1 MAGLWRPLLQLGAAA
16 AWLCALGALSAV
28 PGPPES
34 RAQGECGM
42 PLQIENAEW
51 SGSGTRLRYSCVKN
65 YKRKAG
71 KSSLVVCKQDSV
83 TKEFRWEAQLSCI
96 RDPSLPAP
104 KSMTEGSRR
113 GSPYFRI
120 GLICLVAVVL
130 IVLLVLILVCLYRRQ
145 HRVLQQADIPLAERI
160 PMAVERAEGDQT
172 TPTATNPDDPGPTT
186 EGTQMLPSPCATST
200 S

>member
-96 RDPSLPAP
+96 R
-104 KSMTEGSRR
+104 
-113 GSPYFRI
+113 SPYFRI